1 MCSTGSWS
9 ASESYPVNLGLT
21 EESQCTLEGA
31 NNFSE
36 VLLLLHQ
43 ALLGDLDVALASL
56 QSLDATLVVMH

>member
-1 MCSTGSWS
+1 MS
-9 ASESYPVNLGLT
+9 LRLT

-43 ALLGDLDVALASL
+43 ALLGYLDVALASL
-56 QSLDATLVVMH
+56 QSLDTTLVIMY